1 MTVSVFLLLTL
12 KGNLWCGKEGTR
24 SIPKHQS
31 SLSINETE
39 SQHFIHMH
47 YAGHPASG
55 NQYIGE
61 KLCDKMRNFFVAL
74 EQVYILQK
82 ATKSIGATFME
93 DETDMA

>member
-1 MTVSVFLLLTL
+1 
-12 KGNLWCGKEGTR
+12 
-24 SIPKHQS
+24 
-31 SLSINETE
+31 
-39 SQHFIHMH
+39 MH
-47 YAGHPASG
+47 YAGHLASG

-61 KLCDKMRNFFVAL
+61 KLCDKMKLFVAL